1 MFQSETD
8 DPASGTRCQTTI
20 KSILNMQQRIRASE
34 GALFNTHLLD
44 FDSPICVMGLATA
57 ETYGTR
63 AKASPHG
70 HNQGP
75 PHLQIGMMMLGEI
88 LKQTENI
95 ASVQKYREP
104 IQAWHTEA
112 NKSASLAEVA
122 DTLRHWQ
129 LKRCF
134 NKEGQDPKFRLTYL
148 LYGIYMVDL
157 KPMLMQTIMAHLLR
171 ATPKTEQ
178 KVGAAPPPKMERDN
192 QATLKKLL
200 GR

>member
-1 MFQSETD
+1 
-8 DPASGTRCQTTI
+8 
-20 KSILNMQQRIRASE
+20 
-34 GALFNTHLLD
+34 
-44 FDSPICVMGLATA
+44 MGLATA
-57 ETYGTR
+57 ESYGIK
-63 AKASPHG
+63 AKVNPHAHG
-70 HNQGP
+70 QGP

-134 NKEGQDPKFRLTYL
+134 NKEGSEQKFRLTYL
-148 LYGIYMVDL
+148 LSGISMVDL
-157 KPMLMQTIMAHLLR
+157 KPMLMQTIMAY
-171 ATPKTEQ
+171 
-178 KVGAAPPPKMERDN
+178 
-192 QATLKKLL
+192 
-200 GR
+200 

>member
-1 MFQSETD
+1 V
-8 DPASGTRCQTTI
+8 
-20 KSILNMQQRIRASE
+20 QQRIRASE
-34 GALFNTHLLD
+34 GALYNTHLLD

-57 ETYGTR
+57 ETYGIK
-63 AKASPHG
+63 AKGNPHAHG
-70 HNQGP
+70 QGP
-75 PHLQIGMMMLGEI
+75 PHLQVGMMMLGEI

-112 NKSASLAEVA
+112 KKSALLAEVA

-129 LKRCF
+129 IKRCY
-134 NKEGQDPKFRLTYL
+134 NKEGSEQKFRLTYL
-148 LYGIYMVDL
+148 LSGISMVDL
-157 KPMLMQTIMAHLLR
+157 KPMLMQTILAYLLR

-192 QATLKKLL
+192 QATLRKLL